1 MDLTNGYK
9 AKTHPNSHIEL
20 APRLWRFQRKNI
32 NGKEIQSNDHGEL
45 KLKEEVIKVSAGLQ
59 LSVSLESVLAG
70 HEDKVFGL
78 RWQNEPNRY
87 ELNFCRLQSSN

>member
-1 MDLTNGYK
+1 MDLTNGYE

-32 NGKEIQSNDHGEL
+32 NGKEIQSNGHGEL
-45 KLKEEVIKVSAGLQ
+45 KLKEEVIEVSAGLQ

-78 RWQNEPNRY
+78 RWQNEPNRC
-87 ELNFCRLQSSN
+87 ECNLVIKWTML

>member
-1 MDLTNGYK
+1 MATKLKLIPILILNW
-9 AKTHPNSHIEL
+9 P
-20 APRLWRFQRKNI
+20 PRLWRFQRKNI

-78 RWQNEPNRY
+78 RWQNEPKRY

>member
-1 MDLTNGYK
+1 MRAIARGPHICYK

-45 KLKEEVIKVSAGLQ
+45 KLKEEVIEVSAGLQ

-78 RWQNEPNRY
+78 RWQNEPKRY
-87 ELNFCRLQSSN
+87 ELNFK

>member
-1 MDLTNGYK
+1 MDLTKCYQ

-20 APRLWRFQRKNI
+20 ASRLWRFQRKNI
-32 NGKEIQSNDHGEL
+32 NGKEIQRNGDGEL

-78 RWQNEPNRY
+78 RWQNEPNRC
-87 ELNFCRLQSSN
+87 ECNLVIKWTML